1 MIPPAVLL
9 FFHLIQTTRRHIH
22 FTTEYR
28 FEQTFPSRHQLHA
41 SRGQL
46 VGNRRKLRLRL
57 RHEIRL
63 SRYRL
68 VIRFCPPSQFIGFF
82 LLLFLPV
89 HPFFQGR
96 ILTVLQ
102 QGDTL
107 LPHFD
112 VRIRTA
118 VLFGRIIKKLLDG
131 HHVTMIG
138 DGHSAH
144 TVFHRLVNQARH
156 AGLTVEDG
164 ILSMHMKMY
173 EVLHNSYNLVKQKL
187 RAKVTPH

>member
-1 MIPPAVLL
+1 MKLSFFGAAHAVTGSCHCLEVNGRKIL
-9 FFHLIQTTRRHIH
+9 IDCGLQQGRDEIDNGALPFHPGSIDFVLITHAHIDH
-22 FTTEYR
+22 TGR
-28 FEQTFPSRHQLHA
+28 VPM
-41 SRGQL
+41 L
-46 VGNRRKLRLRL
+46 VKQG
-57 RHEIRL
+57 
-63 SRYRL
+63 
-68 VIRFCPPSQFIGFF
+68 
-82 LLLFLPV
+82 
-89 HPFFQGR
+89 FQGR